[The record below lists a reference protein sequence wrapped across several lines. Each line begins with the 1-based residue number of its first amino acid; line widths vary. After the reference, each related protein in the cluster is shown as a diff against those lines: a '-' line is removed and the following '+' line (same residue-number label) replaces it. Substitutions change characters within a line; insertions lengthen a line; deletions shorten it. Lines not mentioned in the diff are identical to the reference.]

1 MIKVIRNYL
10 YRITHSAWNIIFM
23 IMFILISLMI
33 CSSRVP
39 VKYKDLSA
47 LDRSLPDIR
56 IEEVMKDIGDE
67 YDLIPSGISREVWDD
82 AIKNANGNIM
92 GILDMALTASIAAGI
107 FSFFQ
112 AAMNI
117 KGDGVINMSV
127 AGISRRKIYLGTL
140 ITSALMIFIT
150 IAVAAGE
157 FFLMEKIY
165 HVPSLV
171 SIPFILQMLL
181 IIYLA
186 DLGFMSLILALL
198 FGLQKPILTAFL
210 SIGLIISIYVLT
222 ILGSESA
229 MEMGNAEFLDV
240 YDEYIELYFPET
252 EEDKMKYM
260 AAKEVKDI
268 VKGNKIYLQMD
279 GVEYAPNDRL
289 ENKNPHSEPWIFLHK
304 IFVADGSLMPHE
316 VYLLAGSGECRW
328 AFGAI
333 DRHYRGWTVHC
344 LLLTAISSTI
354 GVEYY
359 RRRRD

>member
-1 MIKVIRNYL
+1 MRG
-10 YRITHSAWNIIFM
+10 IF
-23 IMFILISLMI
+23 
-33 CSSRVP
+33 
-39 VKYKDLSA
+39 
-47 LDRSLPDIR
+47 
-56 IEEVMKDIGDE
+56 E
-67 YDLIPSGISREVWDD
+67 
-82 AIKNANGNIM
+82 
-92 GILDMALTASIAAGI
+92 MAVFASIAAGI

-140 ITSALMIFIT
+140 ITSALMFFIT
-150 IAVAAGE
+150 IAVSVGE
-157 FFLMEKIY
+157 FFLMGKIY
-165 HVPSLV
+165 HVPALI

-186 DLGFMSLILALL
+186 DLGFMSLVLALL

-210 SIGLIISIYVLT
+210 SIGLIISFYALT
-222 ILGSESA
+222 ILGSVSA
-229 MEMGNAEFLDV
+229 MELGKAEFLDV
-240 YDEYIELYFPET
+240 YDEYIELYTPKT
-252 EEDKMKYM
+252 EEDRMKWM
-260 AAKEVKDI
+260 DAKEVRDI
-268 VKGNKIYLQMD
+268 VKDNKIYLQMD
-279 GVEYAPNDRL
+279 GVEYAPNDRY
-289 ENKNPHSEPWIFLHK
+289 ENKNPHSEPGIFLHK
-304 IFVADGSLMPHE
+304 VFVADGSLMPL
-316 VYLLAGSGECRW
+316 VIYNLTGSGDSRW